1 MKPTML
7 KHLNN
12 IVIIAGKSQVL
23 GRPCLIGNSK
33 INAVV
38 QNNQQKRILNTLIHN
53 TSLNRISRGNNYYK
67 KNHYC
72 GQNKNSWGTNLLLQT
87 KYFGTANN
95 INEEKKGN
103 KDEEETSFIDKAKGT
118 PGAGSPATSFSDIL
132 FAGIGTF
139 LGIGSLSMIHYGLAP
154 IDETMIL
161 GSFGAT
167 SVLIFGAPAA
177 PFSQPRN
184 VIGGHFVAAFCGVCA
199 AQYIHIPFDLPHLAA
214 PLAVS
219 LACMSMMATRTVHPP
234 AGGTAL
240 IAALGS
246 TQIQEMGFY
255 YLVPTAFGATTLVC
269 LGVLINNV
277 HSKRSYPMYWWGK

>member
-7 KHLNN
+7 KHLSN
-12 IVIIAGKSQVL
+12 IVSIAGKSQVL
-23 GRPCLIGNSK
+23 GRPCVISNSK
-33 INAVV
+33 INVV
-38 QNNQQKRILNTLIHN
+38 IQNNQQKRVLNTLI
-53 TSLNRISRGNNYYK
+53 SRDHNYYK
-67 KNHYC
+67 SNNL
-72 GQNKNSWGTNLLLQT
+72 GQSKNSWGTNLLLQT
-87 KYFGTANN
+87 KYFGTASTNN
-95 INEEKKGN
+95 GEKKGG
-103 KDEEETSFIDKAKGT
+103 KDEEQTSFISKAKGT
-118 PGAGSPATSFSDIL
+118 PGAGSPATSFSDII

-139 LGIGSLSMIHYGLAP
+139 LGIGSLSLIHYGLAP

-184 VIGGHFVAAFCGVCA
+184 VIGGHLVAAFCGVCA
-199 AQYIHIPFDLPHLAA
+199 SQYIHIPFDFPQFAA

-277 HSKRSYPMYWWGK
+277 HSKRSYPTYWWGE